1 MNLEDFLKKTQGITS
16 NLSDQ
21 GFVTKELTEIYDEY
35 KKVYEE
41 KEQFSSVN
49 KTLTEDNK
57 KLKEYNIELFM
68 QVGKQ
73 DEKIDN
79 DNKKLQGNDKDPEDN
94 KLSYDDLF
102 NEKGEFK

>member
-1 MNLEDFLKKTQGITS
+1 MNLEDFLKKTQEITN

-41 KEQFSSVN
+41 KDQFSKIN
-49 KTLTEDNK
+49 ETLTNDNK
-57 KLKEYNIELFM
+57 KLKDYNLELFM
-68 QVGKQ
+68 QVGTQ
-73 DEKIDN
+73 
-79 DNKKLQGNDKDPEDN
+79 NKNIENENKNIPGEKDPEEN

>member
-41 KEQFSSVN
+41 KEQFSITN

-57 KLKEYNIELFM
+57 KLKDYNLELFM

-79 DNKKLQGNDKDPEDN
+79 DNKKLPGNEKEPEDN